1 MKITLNNRPEE
12 FDGEQI
18 SISEI
23 ILKKN
28 FTFKMI
34 VTKINGN
41 LIKRDERN
49 TSFVRNGD
57 DVQIIHLIS
66 GG

>member
-41 LIKRDERN
+41 LVKREERDN
-49 TSFVRNGD
+49 AFVHDGD